1 MNLFELAAK
10 ISLDSSRYTEG
21 IKTAKR
27 DIEGLGTVIERE
39 LGGAEDKFDDV
50 GESASKAT
58 PEMSSFVTQLK
69 AIATS
74 SITVK
79 VLEEIAE
86 GLIKIAKAGVNYN
99 MQIES
104 ASANLEVLLG
114 DSEEAIAKIKELKA
128 MDATSPFDLSDLLN
142 ATQQLLAYGIAAE
155 DTGRVLQELGD
166 ISLGNTEKF
175 SGLAY
180 AYAQMNA
187 AGKANMQ
194 DIRQMIN
201 AGFNPLNAIAELTG
215 ETMNE
220 LNARVSAGKVAFSE
234 IEMAIKYA
242 TSAVGT
248 FTQADRDAAAEFAK
262 NQLTVTDAVQEQL
275 DAQEAAYEAEVDRLD
290 NMYAAQ
296 QKYYKKQQE
305 ALRDSIDE
313 RIDLVEKAN
322 EEELEAL
329 EKTQDAEVSA
339 HKKATDAKLALIKE
353 QHMESLRLIDEEKYN
368 QIKAIEDQINALKG
382 LSEADDK
389 AARDKERAET
399 KARLEQQVQNAS
411 NVRFRQA
418 AEKQLYDYLES
429 IRLEDLE
436 EERKAK
442 IEELKLQK
450 QTVEEEATAKKDQL
464 EEQYNATVEAAKSE
478 SEAVLEE
485 LKARHEE
492 ETKLVKEK
500 HEEQLKD
507 YKKTLD
513 AELEALREKNDEALK
528 YYKKDIDSQ
537 KKYATEQ
544 HAIALETI
552 EMTQAAVTDSIESVE
567 GRFFEGMSKQAETLD
582 GKLAALQA
590 KWNSYLGERSEGL
603 TKWLENNAIPFA
615 DKLLDAADKFYAVVD
630 KLFGIGEENKDTAAA
645 MQTSRWKKILTGELP
660 LSSIFDNYYPTLQ
673 TVTGTSNSSST
684 TITNNF
690 TVQGV
695 SEDTARKLAED
706 INSELEEAEAANG

>member
-50 GESASKAT
+50 GESVSKAT

-166 ISLGNTEKF
+166 LALGNTEKF

-262 NQLTVTDAVQEQL
+262 NQLTVTDSVQEQL
-275 DAQEAAYEAEVDRLD
+275 DAQEAAYEAEIERLN
-290 NMYAAQ
+290 NMYTAQ
-296 QKYYKKQQE
+296 QKFYNKQE
-305 ALRDSIDE
+305 KALRDSITD
-313 RIDLVEKAN
+313 RLDAMRDAN
-322 EEELEAL
+322 EEELELL
-329 EKTQDAEVSA
+329 EKTQEAEVQA
-339 HKKATDAKLALIKE
+339 HKKATDARIALIKE
-353 QHMESLRLIDEEKYN
+353 QYTESLRLIDEEKYN
-368 QIKAIEDQINALKG
+368 QIKAIEEQIAAIEG

-399 KARLEQQVQNAS
+399 KARLEMQVQNAS
-411 NVRFRQA
+411 NVRFREA
-418 AEKQLYDYLES
+418 AEKQLYDYLET

-442 IEELKLQK
+442 VEELKLQK
-450 QTVEEEATAKKDQL
+450 KTVEDEASAKKESL
-464 EEQYNATVEAAKSE
+464 EEQYNSSVEAAKAE
-478 SEAVLEE
+478 SDAVLEQ
-485 LKARHEE
+485 LKERHEQ
-492 ETKLVKEK
+492 ETKLIKDQR
-500 HEEQLKD
+500 EEQLKN
-507 YKKTLD
+507 YKETLN
-513 AELEALREKNDEALK
+513 AELEALRERNDESLK
-528 YYKKDIDSQ
+528 AYKKDIDAQ
-537 KKYATEQ
+537 KKYASEQ
-544 HAIALETI
+544 HTIALESI
-552 EMTQAAVTDSIESVE
+552 EMTQAKVTESIESVE

-590 KWNSYLGERSEGL
+590 KWNAYLGERSEGL

-684 TITNNF
+684 TVTNNF

-695 SEDTARKLAED
+695 NEETAKKLMEEFNRA
-706 INSELEEAEAANG
+706 LEEAEAANG